1 MKNVLVILDG
11 KIAKYLVKKMVDLN
25 NNLNQYDIVYTDDS
39 ILCKEVP
46 SNFTFY
52 KFDPTSFSKLK
63 FILNK
68 SLYQDALIA
77 LDTKEDTLAV
87 VHNIRV
93 KYKDLN
99 FTVYDQ
105 WGLDLKDKNI
115 KYYRGNDIIS
125 NGLIEQLPNIPV
137 FAQNIGLRQGEIME
151 IRVPFGSTYAY
162 RYIGSIGQKDWKIV
176 TLYRNNKLVNIKP
189 SLILKPNDVIIII
202 GKPDVLIQ
210 VYNAITKSSTQFP
223 MPFGKNIYLYID
235 MFIQEEEE
243 ILSAIEDVKILHQ
256 RMKNSL
262 LVIKI
267 TRPTTIVSLNKI
279 RFNISKIPDMKLEID
294 YFNLGIHTILKEDK
308 VRFDI
313 GLIVLTKNILKYKE
327 AIKNIILLK
336 LPIFKVGE
344 ENISS
349 LKHILVL
356 LNDDKLYEQI
366 SPTLF
371 DISTQLKIKLKVLDI
386 DPIGDKKR
394 IELIAHLNNLSKIFV
409 QNIHLIQEE
418 ANPIKRLNKEHN
430 ILQVLPLKEEMF
442 KKRVIKF
449 LTTDSDLLSYDN
461 NKFNQILMPVI
472 EDIESTKSN

>member
-25 NNLNQYDIVYTDDS
+25 NNFNRYDIVYIDDM
-39 ILCKEVP
+39 ILPKEIP

-68 SLYQDALIA
+68 SLYQDALLA

-87 VHNIRV
+87 VDNIRI
-93 KYKDLN
+93 KYKELN

-105 WGLDLKDKNI
+105 WGLDLQDKNI
-115 KYYRGNDIIS
+115 QYYRGNDIIS

-151 IRVPFGSTYAY
+151 IKIPFGSIYAY

-176 TLYRNNKLVNIKP
+176 SLYRNGILINIKP
-189 SLILKPNDVIIII
+189 SLIIKPNDVIIII

-210 VYNAITKSSTQFP
+210 VYNAISKSSTQFP
-223 MPFGKNIYLYID
+223 MPFGNNIYLYID
-235 MFIQEEEE
+235 MYVQEEQE
-243 ILSAIEDVKILHQ
+243 IIDAIEDVKILHQ
-256 RMKNSL
+256 RMKNNL
-262 LVIKI
+262 LIVKI

-279 RFNISKIPDMKLEID
+279 KFNLQKISNLKLDID
-294 YFNLGIHTILKEDK
+294 YDNRGIHNILKEDK

-313 GLIVLTKNILKYKE
+313 GLLVLTKNILKHKE
-327 AIKNIILLK
+327 AIKDVILLK
-336 LPIFKVGE
+336 LPIFKVGS

-349 LKHILVL
+349 LKHTLVV
-356 LNDDKLYEQI
+356 LNDEKLYEQI

-371 DISTQLKIKLKVLDI
+371 DISSQLKIKLKVLDI

-394 IELIAHLNNLSKIFV
+394 KGLIAHLNNLSKIFV
-409 QNIHLIQEE
+409 QNITVVQEE
-418 ANPIKRLNKEHN
+418 KNPMKCLNKEHD
-430 ILQVLPLKEEMF
+430 ILQVLPLRENMF
-442 KKRVIKF
+442 QKRIIKF
-449 LTTDSDLLSYDN
+449 FTIDSDLLAFDN
-461 NKFNQILMPVI
+461 NRFNQILMPVI
-472 EDIESTKSN
+472 EDIETTKII